1 MSELAIPR
9 TYGDIVTINVDPQ
22 NDFMPGGAL
31 AVKDGDEVVPTLNA
45 LNDWTRKHRGSL
57 VFTRD
62 WHPDGTAHFTTN
74 GGPWQPHCRQYRAG
88 AAFHDDLRIE
98 PDRGDTIASKGMS
111 YDDDGYSGYLAQI
124 DTGRLVDIVADLPP
138 SERTVAA
145 AIDRMIQ
152 TERTRRFAIIV
163 GGLATDYCVLA
174 TARDAIERTD
184 PYRHPDGSRTV
195 DVIIATDAV
204 RAVDIQPGDGD
215 RAIAALI
222 EAGAL
227 AMTSQEIISGSVL
240 SERSKR

>member
-1 MSELAIPR
+1 
-9 TYGDIVTINVDPQ
+9 
-22 NDFMPGGAL
+22 
-31 AVKDGDEVVPTLNA
+31 
-45 LNDWTRKHRGSL
+45 
-57 VFTRD
+57 
-62 WHPDGTAHFTTN
+62 
-74 GGPWQPHCRQYRAG
+74 
-88 AAFHDDLRIE
+88 
-98 PDRGDTIASKGMS
+98 MS